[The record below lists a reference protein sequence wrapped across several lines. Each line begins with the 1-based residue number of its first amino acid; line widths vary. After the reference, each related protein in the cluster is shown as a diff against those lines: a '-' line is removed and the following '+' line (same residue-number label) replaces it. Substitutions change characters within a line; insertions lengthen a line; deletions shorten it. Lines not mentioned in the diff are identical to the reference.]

1 MPVGWKGRA
10 SCLSPSIS
18 QDMAIP
24 PKIPIIRLPAVHHD
38 RARLD
43 SVELLPFKRYIY
55 DGYAGVMTGHLYVP
69 ALDKA
74 RNKPVSMSR
83 AVVTDLLQKSS
94 DSEGCALPTLWR

>member
-1 MPVGWKGRA
+1 MTG
-10 SCLSPSIS
+10 
-18 QDMAIP
+18 
-24 PKIPIIRLPAVHHD
+24 
-38 RARLD
+38 ARLD

-94 DSEGCALPTLWR
+94 DSGDCALPTLWR

>member
-1 MPVGWKGRA
+1 M
-10 SCLSPSIS
+10 
-18 QDMAIP
+18 
-24 PKIPIIRLPAVHHD
+24 
-38 RARLD
+38 
-43 SVELLPFKRYIY
+43 ELLPFKRYIY

-94 DSEGCALPTLWR
+94 DSEGCAY